1 MFHLKIYRGCI
12 LAYLG
17 VKVFS
22 ALLKPFSNSTRKRR
36 MALFVKLMKPMPAM
50 KILDLGGQPA
60 IWDFINTPL
69 NITCLNLPS
78 IATVEHTTHHQI
90 TYVEGDA
97 CSMPH
102 YAFGDF
108 DLVFSN
114 SVIEHVGC
122 HEKRLQF
129 ANEVLRL
136 SSKYWIQTP
145 SKYYP
150 IEAHCGMPLWWFYPQ
165 SLRSYFISKWKKKL
179 PDWTEMVE
187 TTTFVSSSEL
197 QNIFPSSTIKYEW
210 VLFPKS
216 LIAYSSM

>member
-1 MFHLKIYRGCI
+1 
-12 LAYLG
+12 
-17 VKVFS
+17 
-22 ALLKPFSNSTRKRR
+22 

-50 KILDLGGQPA
+50 KILDLGGQPS

-69 NITCLNLPS
+69 DITCLNLPG
-78 IATVEHTTHHQI
+78 IATVAHTTHHQI